1 MLLECSNLPGMEFKP
16 AALSDIPEI
25 ADLFLRCWHVS
36 YADVLS
42 LEARD
47 SMNLESATELWSK
60 AMSTNLERKTFL
72 ALENEELIGVFRVGG
87 DPQFSQRGHLFSLYV
102 SPSSTG
108 KGYGKLLLER
118 AMEEISSDG
127 FGEMSLWVFNDNTI
141 AKSLYLKYG
150 FAATGEQRITPEW
163 NALEVEMVNP
173 RITVKS

>member
-72 ALENEELIGVFRVGG
+72 ALENEESIGVFRVGG
-87 DPQFSQRGHLFSLYV
+87 DPKFSQRGHLFSLYV

>member
-1 MLLECSNLPGMEFKP
+1 MEFKP

-42 LEARD
+42 QEARD
-47 SMNLESATELWSK
+47 SMNVESATELWTK
-60 AMSTNLERKTFL
+60 ALSTNLERKTFL
-72 ALENEELIGVFRVGG
+72 GLENDDFIGVFRVGS
-87 DPQFSQRGHLFSLYV
+87 DPKFSQRGHLFSLYV
-102 SPSSTG
+102 SPSFAG

-118 AMEEISSDG
+118 AIAEISSNG

-141 AKSLYLKYG
+141 AKSLYSKYG
-150 FAATGEQRITPEW
+150 FAETGEQRTTPEW

>member
-72 ALENEELIGVFRVGG
+72 ALENEEFIGVFRVGG

-127 FGEMSLWVFNDNTI
+127 FGDMSLWVFNDNTI

>member
-72 ALENEELIGVFRVGG
+72 ALENEEFIGVFRVGG

>member
-72 ALENEELIGVFRVGG
+72 ALENEEFIGVFRVGS

-127 FGEMSLWVFNDNTI
+127 FGEMSLWLFNDNTI

>member
-1 MLLECSNLPGMEFKP
+1 MEFKP

-42 LEARD
+42 QEARA
-47 SMNLESATELWSK
+47 SMDVESATELWTK
-60 AMSTNLERKTFL
+60 ALSTNLERKTFL
-72 ALENEELIGVFRVGG
+72 GLDNDDFIGVFRVGS
-87 DPQFSQRGHLFSLYV
+87 DPKFSQRGHLFSLYV
-102 SPSSTG
+102 SPSFSG

-141 AKSLYLKYG
+141 AKFLYSKYG
-150 FAATGEQRITPEW
+150 FA
-163 NALEVEMVNP
+163 
-173 RITVKS
+173 

>member
-16 AALSDIPEI
+16 AALSDIPEV

>member
-1 MLLECSNLPGMEFKP
+1 MEFKP

-42 LEARD
+42 QEARD
-47 SMNLESATELWSK
+47 SMNVESATELWTK
-60 AMSTNLERKTFL
+60 ALSTNLERKTFL
-72 ALENEELIGVFRVGG
+72 GLENDDFIGVFRVGS
-87 DPQFSQRGHLFSLYV
+87 DPKFSQRGHLFSLYV
-102 SPSSTG
+102 SPSFAG

-141 AKSLYLKYG
+141 AKSLYSKYG
-150 FAATGEQRITPEW
+150 FTETGEQRTTPEW

-173 RITVKS
+173 CITVKS